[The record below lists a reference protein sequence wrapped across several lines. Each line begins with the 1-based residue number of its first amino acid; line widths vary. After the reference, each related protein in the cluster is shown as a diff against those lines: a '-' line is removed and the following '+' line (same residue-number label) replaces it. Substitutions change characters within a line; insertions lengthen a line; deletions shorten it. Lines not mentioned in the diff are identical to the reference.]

1 MVRWFRFLIT
11 AKVLGLA
18 VVAALWWFVGRPWAL
33 RWGSTAEER
42 SRPMPGDELVAE
54 PQYETTKAITIE
66 AGPEDVWPWLAQIGK
81 GRGGLYSVDWLDRVF
96 RILDAPSAEE
106 ILPQYQDLREGDVIP
121 IGGTAGWPVRHLE
134 RERCLALGNE
144 EPNGVRW
151 SWVFGLY
158 PSADGASTRLV
169 SRNRVSAP
177 AGISRAVMPAVV
189 DPPAFIMTAAML
201 RGVKRRAA
209 GLAAKRRVAEEA
221 IAVLGR

>member
-1 MVRWFRFLIT
+1 MLRLLRLFVTVKL
-11 AKVLGLA
+11 LGIAAVA
-18 VVAALWWFVGRPWAL
+18 VVWWFMGRPWAL
-33 RWGSTAEER
+33 RWGSTEEEQ
-42 SRPMPGDELVAE
+42 SRPMPGDELVPE

-66 AGPEDVWPWLAQIGK
+66 AGPEDVWPWLVQIGK
-81 GRGGLYSVDWLDRVF
+81 GRGGLYSVDWLDRLF

-106 ILPQYQDLREGDVIP
+106 ILSQFQDLREGDVIP

-158 PSADGASTRLV
+158 PSADGTTRFV

-177 AGISRAVMPAVV
+177 PGISRSMMLAVV

-201 RGVKRRAA
+201 RGVRRRAEGLAAQRRAA
-209 GLAAKRRVAEEA
+209 AAA
-221 IAVLGR
+221 ISVLG